1 MRMERVVAN
10 LLDTAR
16 LESGMM
22 QLKIDWCDM
31 QDIIGT
37 ALQRL
42 RDRMQRF
49 ALKIDVPADLPLV
62 RGDCVLLE
70 LVVLN
75 LLDNALKYSPRGTN
89 IDIVAEMAAGCVQV
103 SIADQGAGIPEADL
117 NKVFDKFYRVRQPKQ
132 VSGTGLGLSIC
143 KGIVEAHGGSIWAEL
158 RPAGGT
164 IIRFRLPPGSRTKT
178 VDEGTGE

>member
-1 MRMERVVAN
+1 M
-10 LLDTAR
+10 
-16 LESGMM
+16 
-22 QLKIDWCDM
+22 
-31 QDIIGT
+31 
-37 ALQRL
+37 
-42 RDRMQRF
+42 
-49 ALKIDVPADLPLV
+49 
-62 RGDCVLLE
+62 LLE

-164 IIRFRLPPGSRTKT
+164 IIRFRLPPASRTKT
-178 VDEGTGE
+178 VDGGTGE

>member
-75 LLDNALKYSPRGTN
+75 LLDNALKYSPRGTK
-89 IDIVAEMAAGCVQV
+89 IDIVAEMAAGHVQL

-158 RPAGGT
+158 RPEGGT
-164 IIRFRLPPGSRTKT
+164 VIRFRLPPVSRTKT